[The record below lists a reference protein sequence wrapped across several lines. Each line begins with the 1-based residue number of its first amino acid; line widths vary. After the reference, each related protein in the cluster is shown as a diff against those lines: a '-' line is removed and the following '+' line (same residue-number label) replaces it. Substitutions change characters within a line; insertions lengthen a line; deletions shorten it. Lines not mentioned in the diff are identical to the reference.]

1 MPGKD
6 GSKGPLG
13 FRLWS
18 GSGASGRGTTVG
30 LFGERHTFM
39 GGLGPGDREALA
51 GLGTRHEYPPYDTVV
66 AEGDRTTF
74 AVVLLS
80 GWCTVWTPTER
91 GGRLILAL
99 RRAGEVVGDMAALD
113 GRPRSASVSTL
124 GPVTGLV
131 VSGERFRRFLASRP
145 HANAL
150 MMSQLAERLRSADHE
165 RRALA
170 SMTVLQ
176 RLAERLVE
184 LADRTGR
191 LENEAVTI
199 RLPLAQHELAASV
212 GSTREA
218 VAKALRLLREQG
230 LVRTGPGTLAVADLD
245 PLRLLAAGQPHE
257 T

>member
-1 MPGKD
+1 M
-6 GSKGPLG
+6 
-13 FRLWS
+13 
-18 GSGASGRGTTVG
+18 G

-39 GGLGPGDREALA
+39 GSLGPGDREALA

-74 AVVLLS
+74 AVVLLG

-124 GPVTGLV
+124 GQVTGLV
-131 VSGERFRRFLASRP
+131 VPGERFRRFLASRP

-150 MMSQLAERLRSADHE
+150 MMNQLTERLRSADHE

-191 LENEAVTI
+191 PENEAVTI

-245 PLRLLAAGQPHE
+245 PLRLLAAGQPHTTE

>member
-1 MPGKD
+1 M
-6 GSKGPLG
+6 
-13 FRLWS
+13 
-18 GSGASGRGTTVG
+18 G
-30 LFGERHTFM
+30 LFGEQRTFLA
-39 GGLGPGDREALA
+39 GLGPADREALTD
-51 GLGTRHEYPPYDTVV
+51 LGARHAYPPHEVLL

-74 AVVLLS
+74 VVVLLS

-91 GGRLILAL
+91 GGRVILAL
-99 RRAGEVVGDMAALD
+99 RRAGEAVGDMAALD

-131 VSGERFRRFLASRP
+131 VPGERFRRFLASRP

-150 MMSQLAERLRSADHE
+150 MMSQLTERLRSADHE

-176 RLAERLVE
+176 RLAGRLVE

-191 LENEAVTI
+191 PENEAVTL

-245 PLRLLAAGQPHE
+245 PLRLLAAGQSHGTE

>member
-1 MPGKD
+1 M
-6 GSKGPLG
+6 
-13 FRLWS
+13 
-18 GSGASGRGTTVG
+18 G

-39 GGLGPGDREALA
+39 GGLAAADRAALA
-51 GLGTRHEYPPYDTVV
+51 ALGTRHPYASQDPLMG
-66 AEGDRTTF
+66 EGERTTF
-74 AVVLLS
+74 AVVVLS
-80 GWCTVWTPTER
+80 GWCTVWSTTER
-91 GGRLILAL
+91 GGRLILGL
-99 RRAGEVVGDMAALD
+99 RQAGEVVGDMAALD
-113 GRPRSASVSTL
+113 GRPRSASVSAL

-131 VSGERFRRFLASRP
+131 VTAERFRRFLAERP

-150 MMSQLAERLRSADHE
+150 LVGQLTERLRSADHE

-176 RLAERLVE
+176 RLSERLVE

-191 LENEAVTI
+191 PEGTGVTI

-230 LVRTGPGTLAVADLD
+230 LVRTGPGTLAVADLE
-245 PLRLLAAGQPHE
+245 PLRLLASGEHRE
-257 T
+257 RDT

>member
-1 MPGKD
+1 
-6 GSKGPLG
+6 
-13 FRLWS
+13 
-18 GSGASGRGTTVG
+18 VG

-39 GGLGPGDREALA
+39 EGLGPVDREALSS
-51 GLGTRHEYPPYDTVV
+51 LGTRHDYPPHESVL

-74 AVVLLS
+74 AVVLLR

-91 GGRLILAL
+91 GSRLILAL
-99 RRAGEVVGDMAALD
+99 RRAGEIVGDMAALD
-113 GRPRSASVSTL
+113 GRPRSASVSAL

-131 VSGERFRRFLASRP
+131 VAGERFRWFLASRP

-150 MMSQLAERLRSADHE
+150 MMSQLTERLRSADHE

-176 RLAERLVE
+176 RLAQRLVE

-191 LENEAVTI
+191 VENEVVTI

-230 LVRTGPGTLAVADLD
+230 LVRTGPGTLAVADLA
-245 PLRLLAAGQPHE
+245 PLRLLATGHQHG
-257 T
+257 TDT

>member
-1 MPGKD
+1 
-6 GSKGPLG
+6 L
-13 FRLWS
+13 
-18 GSGASGRGTTVG
+18 G
-30 LFGERHTFM
+30 LFGERHTFL
-39 GGLGPGDREALA
+39 GGLGPADRETLSS
-51 GLGTRHEYPPYDTVV
+51 LGTRHEYPPNGMLL

-74 AVVLLS
+74 VIVLLS

-99 RRAGEVVGDMAALD
+99 RRAGEAVGDMAALD
-113 GRPRSASVSTL
+113 GRPRSASVSAL

-131 VSGERFRRFLASRP
+131 VPGERFRRFLASRP

-150 MMSQLAERLRSADHE
+150 MTIQLTERLRSADHE
-165 RRALA
+165 RRSLA
-170 SMTVLQ
+170 SMTVLR

-245 PLRLLAAGQPHE
+245 PLRLLAAGHPHGME

>member
-1 MPGKD
+1 MT
-6 GSKGPLG
+6 L
-13 FRLWS
+13 
-18 GSGASGRGTTVG
+18 G

-39 GGLGPGDREALA
+39 GRLGPADQAALA
-51 GLGTRHEYPPYDTVV
+51 ELGARHEYPPHQPVME
-66 AEGDRTTF
+66 EGERTTF
-74 AVVLLS
+74 AVVILR
-80 GWCTVWTPTER
+80 GWCTVWLTTER
-91 GGRLILAL
+91 GGRLILGL
-99 RRAGEVVGDMAALD
+99 RQAGEVVGDMAALD

-131 VSGERFRRFLASRP
+131 VAGERFRHFLAARP

-150 MMSQLAERLRSADHE
+150 VVAQLTERLRSADNE

-176 RLAERLVE
+176 RLSGRLVE

-191 LENEAVTI
+191 VEGGGVTI

-230 LVRTGPGTLAVADLD
+230 LVRTGPGTLAVADLE
-245 PLRLLAAGQPHE
+245 PLRLLAGGEGQE
-257 T
+257 QAT